1 MIVVFQARI
10 RNDSTILSR
19 QQAKLQ
25 SFFVCRFTFII
36 SPGIQ
41 TYHSYDIIQKGCSHY
56 KLDVCSK
63 NWYFCCQ
70 LILHY
75 LVVFSS
81 PLFALPPE
89 FLHKLNRGFWCH
101 GDGDLNFQL
110 KSSSTNLRVAHKGKA
125 ETILFNILSKN
136 SFYSKNRHL
145 LYLTPSG
152 YPSLCFSWFNTA
164 SWSSPF
170 SSGREYVATAR

>member
-1 MIVVFQARI
+1 M
-10 RNDSTILSR
+10 
-19 QQAKLQ
+19 
-25 SFFVCRFTFII
+25 
-36 SPGIQ
+36 
-41 TYHSYDIIQKGCSHY
+41 
-56 KLDVCSK
+56 CSK

-125 ETILFNILSKN
+125 ETIVFNILSKN
-136 SFYSKNRHL
+136 SFYSKHRHL
-145 LYLTPSG
+145 LSTKIVPHAFWVPKFVFQLIQYSFLIIPIFKWKRICCNCKVGAWMSDRFAVVTPQPPPGNNFQLMQLSFVLSTLILTMIFIRGNP
-152 YPSLCFSWFNTA
+152 
-164 SWSSPF
+164 
-170 SSGREYVATAR
+170 

>member
-1 MIVVFQARI
+1 M
-10 RNDSTILSR
+10 
-19 QQAKLQ
+19 
-25 SFFVCRFTFII
+25 
-36 SPGIQ
+36 
-41 TYHSYDIIQKGCSHY
+41 
-56 KLDVCSK
+56 CSK

-125 ETILFNILSKN
+125 ETILFNILSATKN
-136 SFYSKNRHL
+136 LFIQNIDIFCTSRLLGTQVCVVADSISVLDHPHFQVEENTLQLQGRCLDVRSFRCSDAPTTSCKNFKL
-145 LYLTPSG
+145 MQLSFVLSTLILTMIFIRGNP
-152 YPSLCFSWFNTA
+152 Y
-164 SWSSPF
+164 
-170 SSGREYVATAR
+170 

>member
-1 MIVVFQARI
+1 M
-10 RNDSTILSR
+10 
-19 QQAKLQ
+19 
-25 SFFVCRFTFII
+25 
-36 SPGIQ
+36 
-41 TYHSYDIIQKGCSHY
+41 
-56 KLDVCSK
+56 CSK

-145 LYLTPSG
+145 LSAKIVPHAFWVPKFVFQLIQYSFLIIPIFKWKRIRCNCKVGAWMSDRFAVVTPQPPPGNNFQLMQLSFVLSTLILTMIFIRGNP
-152 YPSLCFSWFNTA
+152 W
-164 SWSSPF
+164 
-170 SSGREYVATAR
+170 

>member
-1 MIVVFQARI
+1 M
-10 RNDSTILSR
+10 
-19 QQAKLQ
+19 
-25 SFFVCRFTFII
+25 
-36 SPGIQ
+36 
-41 TYHSYDIIQKGCSHY
+41 
-56 KLDVCSK
+56 CSK

-75 LVVFSS
+75 LFAFIS

-136 SFYSKNRHL
+136 SFYSKHRHL
-145 LYLTPSG
+145 LSAKIVPHAFWVPKFVFQLIQYSFLIIPIFKWKRIRCNCKVGAWMSDRFAVVTPQPPPGNNFQLMQLSFVLSTLILTMIFIRGNP
-152 YPSLCFSWFNTA
+152 
-164 SWSSPF
+164 
-170 SSGREYVATAR
+170 